1 MDETEGDQARKT
13 GIAKRLEGEINVTTG
28 NSYTIYTAVEG
39 LLQAAQM
46 MEIDV
51 AKSQAVVLQL
61 YTWERE
67 RLLTLAKGV
76 GGAAVTVLAAL
87 IADATQGSV
96 DSPSVWVV
104 YLAGALV
111 ALLLVWGAFILS
123 GLRRLAEQ
131 YSLAL
136 LVVS

>member
-1 MDETEGDQARKT
+1 MTSAAYPGPDPSAVSQPHLLNRWWLRLQSLFVPSVSLRTLLLAR
-13 GIAKRLEGEINVTTG
+13 ALPEPE
-28 NSYTIYTAVEG
+28 
-39 LLQAAQM
+39 
-46 MEIDV
+46 D
-51 AKSQAVVLQL
+51 VVLQL
-61 YTWERE
+61 YTWERD

-87 IADATQGSV
+87 IADAAQGTV
-96 DSPSVWVV
+96 DTPNVVAV
-104 YLAGALV
+104 YLAGSLV

>member
-1 MDETEGDQARKT
+1 MRAFSRSGPVVSPTRGHVLNRWWL
-13 GIAKRLEGEINVTTG
+13 RLQSLFVPSVSLRT
-28 NSYTIYTAVEG
+28 
-39 LLQAAQM
+39 LLL
-46 MEIDV
+46 
-51 AKSQAVVLQL
+51 AKSLPEPQAVVLQL

-67 RLLTLAKGV
+67 RLLMLAKGV
-76 GGAAVTVLAAL
+76 GGGAVTVLAAL

-96 DSPSVWVV
+96 DSPNVWAV

>member
-1 MDETEGDQARKT
+1 MVPLAGPGQADSSVAQPHLLNRWWL
-13 GIAKRLEGEINVTTG
+13 RLQSLFVPSVSLRT
-28 NSYTIYTAVEG
+28 
-39 LLQAAQM
+39 LLLARTLPAS
-46 MEIDV
+46 ED
-51 AKSQAVVLQL
+51 VVLQL

-67 RLLTLAKGV
+67 RLLTLAKGM

-87 IADATQGSV
+87 IADATQGSL
-96 DSPSVWVV
+96 DNSNLTAV

-111 ALLLVWGAFILS
+111 ALLLVWSAFILS

-136 LVVS
+136 AVVS